1 MLSFSQGCLDFDVS
15 GNITT
20 IEPIIWWHF
29 PHNRQS
35 QYIWLCGRMF
45 HKVKLLYLLR
55 KSLITIVVMWISL
68 NKTSMR
74 IIKSIIVLLTPFH
87 KTSVG
92 MVMSR
97 RIGRYQMCNQSPY
110 IEEEQ
115 TTQWS
120 KEKVQKTN
128 YDLQNIHIKLK
139 IEEHEPH

>member
-1 MLSFSQGCLDFDVS
+1 
-15 GNITT
+15 
-20 IEPIIWWHF
+20 
-29 PHNRQS
+29 
-35 QYIWLCGRMF
+35 MF
-45 HKVKLLYLLR
+45 HKDKLLYLLR

-74 IIKSIIVLLTPFH
+74 IIRSIIFLRTPFH
-87 KTSVG
+87 NTSEG
-92 MVMSR
+92 MVVSR
-97 RIGRYQMCNQSPY
+97 RVGRYQMCNQSPY

-139 IEEHEPH
+139 IE